1 MVSGDAVTALGS
13 TLNINT
19 VDVDGVI
26 TFLPGRQV
34 DMKPVKDIS
43 HLIEQKLSFKVLK
56 IDRERGNIVIS
67 RKAFLEENFKEN
79 IADNK
84 NNLKDGK
91 SVEGI
96 IKNIT
101 DYGAFVDLGTTD
113 GLIHLTDISWKK
125 VKHPSESLS
134 LAQNLTVKVI
144 GLDRE
149 KLRETLKYSIPL
161 IPIALAGWLY
171 SMIDKI
177 FLNNLISTA
186 SAGLNTYK
194 LGIALNEDKCST
206 GWWVGP
212 SSPRPTE
219 SCVIT

>member
-1 MVSGDAVTALGS
+1 
-13 TLNINT
+13 
-19 VDVDGVI
+19 
-26 TFLPGRQV
+26 
-34 DMKPVKDIS
+34 MKPVKDIS

-113 GLIHLTDISWKK
+113 GLIHLTDISWKRINHPSDFLKIGQKIK
-125 VKHPSESLS
+125 VK
-134 LAQNLTVKVI
+134 I
-144 GLDRE
+144 
-149 KLRETLKYSIPL
+149 LKYSPETN
-161 IPIALAGWLY
+161 
-171 SMIDKI
+171 KI
-177 FLNNLISTA
+177 S
-186 SAGLNTYK
+186 
-194 LGIALNEDKCST
+194 LGIKQLSNDPWKNIEKKYKE
-206 GWWVGP
+206 GKIIQVKL
-212 SSPRPTE
+212 
-219 SCVIT
+219 VK